1 MVNNSTNINKT
12 NDQHSHLNSLN
23 TKNTMTYDNGN
34 HLKKILSSNFIAK
47 KTKQIDLK
55 IAK

>member
-12 NDQHSHLNSLN
+12 NDQHSFQLIEH
-23 TKNTMTYDNGN
+23 KKRPMTYGNGN

-55 IAK
+55 VSK

>member
-23 TKNTMTYDNGN
+23 TRKDHDINETIYNKEIGFATIPFYT
-34 HLKKILSSNFIAK
+34 IL
-47 KTKQIDLK
+47 QV
-55 IAK
+55 